1 MSEPVNRCR
10 LCGAT
15 SYRRV
20 VQRDE
25 RGVLVAGPRYVCSGC
40 GMNFSDPR
48 AWRQGAL
55 ACSGAGTART
65 ASAHRNSAGDSVSRL
80 GQEDNRG
87 LVRLARSS

>member
-48 AWRQGAL
+48 AWREGAL
-55 ACSGAGTART
+55 AASGAGTART
-65 ASAHRNSAGDSVSRL
+65 ASAHHHSAGHSVGRL
-80 GQEDNRG
+80 EREDNRA
-87 LVRLARSS
+87 LVRLAWSS